1 MVVLL
6 GILAAIALPSWFGF
20 IESRNAASAA
30 NQVTADLRLAHS
42 TARNRLNKVEAR
54 LLGTDCPGLSGSA
67 GRRYQIVEFVA
78 DVAQT
83 PRERC
88 LPDGSKFVSVLPRTI
103 TFNSDG
109 TAVNPAGNIGVARK
123 SASAAE
129 YTISINTQTSRVKV
143 D

>member
-20 IESRNAASAA
+20 IEGRNAASAA

-42 TARNRLNKVEAR
+42 TARNRLENVRVERNAGNPNCYSIV
-54 LLGTDCPGLSGSA
+54 GTSLD
-67 GRRYQIVEFVA
+67 RN
-78 DVAQT
+78 
-83 PRERC
+83 RC
-88 LPDGSKFVSVLPRTI
+88 LPRNARLSSFEALSFKASGEVTKADGSAFSGPQQITVL
-103 TFNSDG
+103 DG
-109 TAVNPAGNIGVARK
+109 RGNPA
-123 SASAAE
+123 